1 MAIGHLDFGR
11 QIVVVDCIREVTPP
25 FNPSQ
30 VVEQFARTLA
40 SYNIGVVHGDKYGG
54 LWPTEA
60 FDKVSIRY
68 EQLGRTKSDCYHDLL
83 PVLNSGRIHLLDHPK
98 TINQICSL
106 ERRVARGGKD
116 SIDHPPGAGFHDDCA
131 NAVAILCSILTQ
143 QHQINY
149 AAWSDTTADNPDA
162 AWSKFVRDVYYQSH
176 GTVRVGPFGYG

>member
-11 QIVVVDCIREVTPP
+11 SIVVVDCIREVAPP

-30 VVEQFARTLA
+30 VVEELARTLV
-40 SYNIGVVHGDKYGG
+40 SYNIGMVHGDRYAGM
-54 LWPTEA
+54 WPVEA

-68 EQLGRTKSDCYHDLL
+68 EQLGRVKSDCYLDLL
-83 PVLNSGRIHLLDHPK
+83 PLLNSGRVHLLDHPK

-106 ERRVARGGKD
+106 ERRTARGGKD
-116 SIDHPPGAGFHDDCA
+116 SIDHPPGQHDDCA

-149 AAWSDTTADNPDA
+149 AAWSETTADDPNGVE
-162 AWSKFVRDVYYQSH
+162 AWRRFQRNVYYESH
-176 GTVRVGPFGYG
+176 GQMIIR